1 MMEYLDIVD
10 EQGHPTG
17 EIVERTLAH
26 EQGIRHRTSHV
37 WLLRRKDEQ
46 IEILLQKRSANKD
59 SYPNCYDISSAGHI
73 PAGSSY
79 TASAIRELQEELGII
94 AKEQDL
100 HQIGISYSD
109 SYHIFHDKPF
119 HNVQVSKVFVLWY
132 DGDFSLQEEELSEV
146 RWINLD
152 ECIEHV
158 KNNDFLHCIKLSEL
172 EMIKAYLHQ

>member
-37 WLLRRKDEQ
+37 WLLRKQNDH

-79 TASAIRELQEELGII
+79 TASAIRELQEELGVM

-146 RWINLD
+146 RWIDLD
-152 ECIEHV
+152 ECITHV
-158 KNNDFLHCIKLSEL
+158 QNNDFLHCIKLSEL
-172 EMIKAYLHQ
+172 EMIKEYLQR